1 MSFFLTLFLWERDL
15 LFVTFVFCLPQS
27 PLQLGPRQPAE
38 VRGVERKVW
47 RRIVKKQV
55 QSQFFNACANWNII
69 WKQCGRKRCL
79 YRECYLFRR
88 KMQKRG
94 GNCVSAVCY
103 FPCILFF
110 FSFLWHSTGETK
122 TATASYFRE
131 KKTWF
136 CSPKDQ
142 IQHRS
147 HSHGARGVGR
157 KKKRNERTHWFSSSD
172 STIALISRTFF
183 LFFFSSTLFIKRDWS

>member
-1 MSFFLTLFLWERDL
+1 METYREKKNKNKVSFLTLVLTGTLFGSSVVERDVYIANVTCL
-15 LFVTFVFCLPQS
+15 EGKCKKGGETVLVRCVTFRVF
-27 PLQLGPRQPAE
+27 
-38 VRGVERKVW
+38 
-47 RRIVKKQV
+47 
-55 QSQFFNACANWNII
+55 
-69 WKQCGRKRCL
+69 
-79 YRECYLFRR
+79 
-88 KMQKRG
+88 
-94 GNCVSAVCY
+94 
-103 FPCILFF
+103 FF

-157 KKKRNERTHWFSSSD
+157 KKKRNEITHWFSSSD

-183 LFFFSSTLFIKRDWS
+183 LFFFFYTFYKKDWS